1 MEVEVGRT
9 ALYCVNSIA
18 ETETETET
26 TPTPT
31 HWNTGDERKGLC
43 MYTIDTITP
52 TVQYYATSRS
62 TSNTTSNTTSTFKDV
77 KAYVQHMPNLW
88 QV

>member
-1 MEVEVGRT
+1 VEVGRT

-26 TPTPT
+26 NTTPTPT

-43 MYTIDTITP
+43 MYTIHTITP

-62 TSNTTSNTTSTFKDV
+62 TSTSTSTFKDF